1 MPSSRTL
8 LIAADAMDTQ
18 VRTRLMRFP
27 DIPGQ
32 VVEVRRVTF
41 GLTSFSSATA
51 VTVVFHHNVNL
62 NITLSVGDFTDAWG
76 RITAG
81 ASGGTPPFEPLVFD
95 PPYDLVGVQRLDYQL
110 SAGTAEGLVMAV
122 YTVRRERNRTVW
134 NELRSRTSFE
144 RD

>member
-1 MPSSRTL
+1 MTSRVL
-8 LIAADAMDTQ
+8 LIAADGMDTQ
-18 VRTRLMRFP
+18 TRTRLMRLP

-51 VTVVFHHNVNL
+51 VTAVFHHNVSL

-76 RITAG
+76 RITAA
-81 ASGGTPPFEPLVFD
+81 ASGGSPPFEPLVFD
-95 PPYDLVGVQRLDYQL
+95 VPYDLVGVQRLDYQL
-110 SAGTAEGLVMAV
+110 SAGTGAGLVMV
-122 YTVRRERNRTVW
+122 TYTVRRERNETVW
-134 NELRSRTSFE
+134 NELRARTSFE